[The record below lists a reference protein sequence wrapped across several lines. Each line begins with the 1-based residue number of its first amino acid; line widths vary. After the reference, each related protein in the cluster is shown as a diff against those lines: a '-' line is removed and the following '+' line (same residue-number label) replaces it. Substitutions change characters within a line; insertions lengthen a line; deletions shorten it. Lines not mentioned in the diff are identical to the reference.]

1 MDRNKQKLYI
11 WIVLFNVATREG
23 GVDRNK
29 DLTETTAA
37 QLAVATREGG
47 VDRNRG
53 FCRSKCGCLR
63 SPPARVAWIETSSC
77 LYGKRLLSVSPPARV
92 AWIETLIACSISFS
106 VIVATR
112 EGGVDRN
119 HWS

>member
-1 MDRNKQKLYI
+1 MSYRYSCCNVATREGGVDRNKQKLYI

-47 VDRNRG
+47 VDRNLCEVANSRSCKCRHPRG
-53 FCRSKCGCLR
+53 WRG
-63 SPPARVAWIETSSC
+63 
-77 LYGKRLLSVSPPARV
+77 
-92 AWIETLIACSISFS
+92 
-106 VIVATR
+106 
-112 EGGVDRN
+112 
-119 HWS
+119 